1 METLWGH
8 ARLAQ
13 LAASPVPG
21 VTLVGASLQLNA
33 RSRPGVQHAD
43 LQACNGYAVA
53 AEKLAALAVPTL
65 VMAGKRDQMA
75 SFKAGQ
81 SLAAQIP
88 GARLVSLDAGHSMMS
103 EAPREV
109 LKELRAFFS

>member
-21 VTLVGASLQLNA
+21 ISLVGASRQLNA

-43 LQACNGYAVA
+43 LRACDAYRVA
-53 AEKLAALAVPTL
+53 REALAGLPVPTL
-65 VMAGKRDQMA
+65 ILAGRRDQMTG
-75 SFKAGQ
+75 FKPGEE
-81 SLAAQIP
+81 LATQIP
-88 GARLVSLDAGHSMMS
+88 GATLVALDAGHSMMS

-109 LKELRAFFS
+109 LAALRAFFG